1 MEFFKVMVFVLVL
14 RGGWSFLASNSAEDE
29 HKIRSY
35 DSLAVVNKKLYTEF
49 KKANT
54 QLIDINNNFLYQYY
68 MKNVDLK
75 DTINQEYARETFN

>member
-1 MEFFKVMVFVLVL
+1 MEFFKVIIAVLAIK
-14 RGGWSFLASNSAEDE
+14 GGWSLFAGPSSADE
-29 HKIRSY
+29 YKIRSY
-35 DSLAVVNKKLYTEF
+35 DSLVVMNKQLYTEF

-75 DTINQEYARETFN
+75 DTTVK

>member
-1 MEFFKVMVFVLVL
+1 MEFFKVMVFVLAL
-14 RGGWSFLASNSAEDE
+14 RGGWSFLASNSSEDT
-29 HKIRSY
+29 HKINSY
-35 DSLAVVNKKLYTEF
+35 DSLVVVNKQLYTEF

-75 DTINQEYARETFN
+75 DTINQ